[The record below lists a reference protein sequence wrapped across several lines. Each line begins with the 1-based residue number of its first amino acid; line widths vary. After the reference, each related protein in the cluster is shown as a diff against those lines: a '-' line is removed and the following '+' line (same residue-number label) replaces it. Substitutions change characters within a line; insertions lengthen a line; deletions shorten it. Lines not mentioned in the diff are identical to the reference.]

1 MLTIIKIVCTFC
13 KFVTVWALGNC
24 NVVSQ
29 DLLHLGG
36 DDANGDDMILRAAT
50 PCTRRGRNKYSCKY
64 REANMLLAACWN
76 HQSQA
81 LASSICAFPL
91 VLLSCPNSSRAS
103 PACLLCQS
111 SSRVLVLMRETQDT
125 ASPNILQIQPFR
137 QKYKK
142 YPSGSSSPPVFLINN

>member
-1 MLTIIKIVCTFC
+1 M
-13 KFVTVWALGNC
+13 WALGNC

-64 REANMLLAACWN
+64 REANMLLAAWWN

-91 VLLSCPNSSRAS
+91 VLPSCPNSSRAS

-111 SSRVLVLMRETQDT
+111 SSSGLVLMRETQDT
-125 ASPNILQIQPFR
+125 ASPNVLQIKPFR

-142 YPSGSSSPPVFLINN
+142 ITHLGPAPHLSS